1 MDAWDFSCSWMS
13 APSLLFH
20 PITLSNPILMR
31 DVFWGRGCSFSC
43 VFFINELQAHHSLWG
58 KLLFITD
65 WLKTLVIF
73 FLLLSFFPLVGCQLH
88 HFWNCRSPVKCTKNL
103 VKIHWNPVEN
113 MAVFTH
119 LHSLQIE
126 VQLEKKKSSPE
137 RMCYLTPLPS
147 KWENWCFK
155 LEIFFM

>member
-31 DVFWGRGCSFSC
+31 DLFWGWGCSFSC
-43 VFFINELQAHHSLWG
+43 VFINELHAHHSLWG
-58 KLLFITD
+58 KLLYITD
-65 WLKTLVIF
+65 WLKTFVIF
-73 FLLLSFFPLVGCQLH
+73 FCCLAFPLFLAVSYIIFGTAEAL
-88 HFWNCRSPVKCTKNL
+88 WNTCLNVRKTSSKF
-103 VKIHWNPVEN
+103 IEN

-126 VQLEKKKSSPE
+126 VQLEKKKLSRE
-137 RMCYLTPLPS
+137 RMCYLTPLHS